1 MTFRAI
7 LLEEKD
13 GNVSG
18 SVTDLEEDRLPEG
31 DVTVRIDHSNLNY
44 KDGLILKGL
53 ARLVRSYPHVPGIDF
68 SGTVEESASPDF
80 APGDRVVLTGW
91 GLGERHWGG
100 FAQKARVKADWLVRL
115 PDAIDTRQA
124 MAIGTA
130 GFTAMISA
138 MALEGAG
145 LRTGAG
151 PVLVT
156 GASGGVGSVAVAILA
171 ALGHEVTASTG
182 KSGEEDYLRGLG
194 AAEVIGR
201 LEASGRPLE
210 KGRWAGC
217 VDTVGG
223 ATLATAAAQMGV
235 HSAVAVCGNAG
246 GNDLAMTVLPFI
258 LRGVS
263 LLGIDSVMYPAAP
276 RQTAWQRLAAD
287 LPMAKL
293 EAMTEVIPL
302 GETFT
307 AADTILKGG
316 IRGRTVIDV
325 NA

>member
-7 LLEEKD
+7 LLEEDD
-13 GNVSG
+13 GTVTG
-18 SVTDLEEDRLPEG
+18 SVTELDEDRLPEG
-31 DVTVRIDHSNLNY
+31 DVTVRIDYSDLNY

-53 ARLVRSYPHVPGIDF
+53 ARLVRTYPHVPGIDF
-68 SGTVEESASPDF
+68 SGTVENSASPDF

-100 FAQKARVKADWLVRL
+100 FAQKARVKAGWLVKV
-115 PDAIDTRQA
+115 PDALSNLQA

-138 MALEGAG
+138 MALEHAG
-145 LRTGAG
+145 LRPGAG

-194 AAEVIGR
+194 AGNVIGR

-210 KGRWAGC
+210 KAQWAGC

-223 ATLATAAAQMGV
+223 ATLATAAAQMGL

-246 GNDLAMTVLPFI
+246 GNDLATTVLPFI

-276 RQTAWQRLAAD
+276 RKTAWQRLATD
-287 LPMAKL
+287 LPIGKL

-302 GETFT
+302 DGAFAAGE
-307 AADTILKGG
+307 TILKGG
-316 IRGRTVIDV
+316 MRGRTVIDV

>member
-7 LLEEKD
+7 LLEEDD
-13 GNVSG
+13 GTVTG
-18 SVTDLEEDRLPEG
+18 SVTELDEDRLPEG
-31 DVTVRIDHSNLNY
+31 DVTVRIDYSDLNY

-53 ARLVRSYPHVPGIDF
+53 ARLVRTYPHVPGIDF
-68 SGTVEESASPDF
+68 SGTVEDSASPDF

-100 FAQKARVKADWLVRL
+100 FAQKARVKAGWLVKV
-115 PDAIDTRQA
+115 PDALSNLQA

-138 MALEGAG
+138 MALEHAG
-145 LRTGAG
+145 LRPGAG

-194 AAEVIGR
+194 AASVIGR

-210 KGRWAGC
+210 KAQWAGC

-223 ATLATAAAQMGV
+223 ATLATAAAQMGL

-246 GNDLAMTVLPFI
+246 GNDLATTVLPFI

-276 RQTAWQRLAAD
+276 RKTAWQRLATD
-287 LPMAKL
+287 LPIGKL

-302 GETFT
+302 GETF
-307 AADTILKGG
+307 AAGETILKGG
-316 IRGRTVIDV
+316 VRGRTVIDV

>member
-7 LLEEKD
+7 LLEEND
-13 GNVSG
+13 GNVAG
-18 SVTDLEEDRLPEG
+18 SVTELDDGRLPEG
-31 DVTVRIDHSNLNY
+31 DVTVRIDYSDLNY

-53 ARLVRSYPHVPGIDF
+53 ARLVRTYPHVPGIDF
-68 SGTVEESASPDF
+68 SGTVEESVSPDF

-100 FAQKARVKADWLVRL
+100 FAQKARVKSGWLVKV
-115 PDAIDTRQA
+115 PDALTNLQA

-138 MALEGAG
+138 MALEHAG
-145 LRTGAG
+145 LKPGAG

-156 GASGGVGSVAVAILA
+156 GASGGVGSVAVALLA

-182 KSGEEDYLRGLG
+182 KSDEEDYLRGLG
-194 AAEVIGR
+194 AASVIGR
-201 LEASGRPLE
+201 LEATGRPLE
-210 KGRWAGC
+210 KAQWAGC

-223 ATLATAAAQMGV
+223 ATLATAAAQMGL

-246 GNDLAMTVLPFI
+246 GNDLATTVLPFI

-276 RQTAWQRLAAD
+276 RKMAWQRLASD
-287 LPMAKL
+287 LPIGKL

-302 GETFT
+302 DGAFAAGER
-307 AADTILKGG
+307 ILKGG
-316 IRGRTVIDV
+316 VRGRTVIDV

>member
-7 LLEEKD
+7 LLEEND
-13 GNVSG
+13 GNVAG
-18 SVTDLEEDRLPEG
+18 SVTELDDSRLPEG
-31 DVTVRIDHSNLNY
+31 DVTVRIDYSDLNY

-53 ARLVRSYPHVPGIDF
+53 ARLVRTYPHVPGIDF
-68 SGTVEESASPDF
+68 SGTVEDSASPDF

-100 FAQKARVKADWLVRL
+100 FAQKARVKSGWLVKV
-115 PDAIDTRQA
+115 PDALSNLQA

-138 MALEGAG
+138 MALEHAG
-145 LRTGAG
+145 LKPGAG

-156 GASGGVGSVAVAILA
+156 GASGGVGSVAVALLA

-182 KSGEEDYLRGLG
+182 KSDEEDYLRGLG
-194 AAEVIGR
+194 AASVIGR
-201 LEASGRPLE
+201 LEATGRPLE
-210 KGRWAGC
+210 KGQWTGC

-223 ATLATAAAQMGV
+223 ATLATAAAQMGL

-246 GNDLAMTVLPFI
+246 GNDLATTVLPFI

-263 LLGIDSVMYPAAP
+263 LLGIDSVMYPASP
-276 RQTAWQRLAAD
+276 RRTAWQRLASD
-287 LPMAKL
+287 LPIGKL

-302 GETFT
+302 DGAFAAGER
-307 AADTILKGG
+307 ILKGG
-316 IRGRTVIDV
+316 VRGRTVIDV

>member
-7 LLEEKD
+7 LLEEDD

-31 DVTVRIDHSNLNY
+31 DVTVRIDYSDLNY

-53 ARLVRSYPHVPGIDF
+53 ARLVRTYPHVPGIDF
-68 SGTVEESASPDF
+68 SGTVEDSASPDF

-100 FAQKARVKADWLVRL
+100 FAQKARVRADWLVKV
-115 PDAIDTRQA
+115 PDGLTNLQA

-138 MALEGAG
+138 MALEHAG
-145 LRTGAG
+145 LRPGAG

-194 AAEVIGR
+194 AASVIGR

-210 KGRWAGC
+210 KAQWAGC

-223 ATLATAAAQMGV
+223 ATLATAAAQMGL

-246 GNDLAMTVLPFI
+246 GNDLATTVLPFI

-276 RQTAWQRLAAD
+276 RKTAWQRLATD
-287 LPMAKL
+287 LPIGKL

-302 GETFT
+302 GETF
-307 AADTILKGG
+307 AAGETILKGG
-316 IRGRTVIDV
+316 VRGRTVIDV

>member
-7 LLEEKD
+7 LLEEDD
-13 GNVSG
+13 GTVTG
-18 SVTDLEEDRLPEG
+18 SVTELDEDRLPEG
-31 DVTVRIDHSNLNY
+31 DVTVRIDYSDLNY

-53 ARLVRSYPHVPGIDF
+53 ARLVRTYPHVPGIDF
-68 SGTVEESASPDF
+68 SGTVENSASPDF

-100 FAQKARVKADWLVRL
+100 FAQKARVKAGWLVKV
-115 PDAIDTRQA
+115 PDVLSNQQA
-124 MAIGTA
+124 MSIGTA

-138 MALEGAG
+138 MALEDAG
-145 LRTGAG
+145 LKPGAG

-194 AAEVIGR
+194 ATNVIGR

-210 KGRWAGC
+210 KAQWAGC

-223 ATLATAAAQMGV
+223 ATLATAAAQMGL

-246 GNDLAMTVLPFI
+246 GNDLATTVLPFI

-276 RQTAWQRLAAD
+276 RSTAWQRLSTD
-287 LPMAKL
+287 LPIGKL

-302 GETFT
+302 DGAFAAGE
-307 AADTILKGG
+307 TILKGG
-316 IRGRTVIDV
+316 MRGRTVIDV

>member
-7 LLEEKD
+7 LLEEND
-13 GNVSG
+13 GNVAG
-18 SVTDLEEDRLPEG
+18 SVTELDDGRLPEG
-31 DVTVRIDHSNLNY
+31 DVTVRIDYSDLNY

-53 ARLVRSYPHVPGIDF
+53 ARLVRTYPHVPGIDF

-100 FAQKARVKADWLVRL
+100 FAQKARVKSGWLVKV
-115 PDAIDTRQA
+115 PDALSNLQA

-138 MALEGAG
+138 MALEHAG
-145 LRTGAG
+145 LKPGAG

-156 GASGGVGSVAVAILA
+156 GASGGVGSVAVALLA

-182 KSGEEDYLRGLG
+182 KSDEEDYLRGLG
-194 AAEVIGR
+194 AASVIGR
-201 LEASGRPLE
+201 LEATGRPLE
-210 KGRWAGC
+210 KGQWTGC

-223 ATLATAAAQMGV
+223 ATLATAAAQMGL

-246 GNDLAMTVLPFI
+246 GNDLATTVLPFI

-263 LLGIDSVMYPAAP
+263 LLGIDSVMYPASP
-276 RQTAWQRLAAD
+276 RRTAWQRLASD
-287 LPMAKL
+287 LPIGKL

-302 GETFT
+302 DGAFAAGER
-307 AADTILKGG
+307 ILKGG
-316 IRGRTVIDV
+316 VRGRTVIDV

>member
-7 LLEEKD
+7 LLEEND
-13 GNVSG
+13 GNVAG
-18 SVTDLEEDRLPEG
+18 SVTELDDSRLPEG
-31 DVTVRIDHSNLNY
+31 DVTVRIDYSDLNY

-53 ARLVRSYPHVPGIDF
+53 ARLVRTYPHVPGIDF

-100 FAQKARVKADWLVRL
+100 FAQKARVKSGWLVKV
-115 PDAIDTRQA
+115 PDALTNLQA

-138 MALEGAG
+138 MALEHAG
-145 LRTGAG
+145 LKPGAG

-156 GASGGVGSVAVAILA
+156 GASGGVGSVAVALLA

-182 KSGEEDYLRGLG
+182 KSDEEDYLRGLG
-194 AAEVIGR
+194 AASVIGR
-201 LEASGRPLE
+201 LEATGRPLE
-210 KGRWAGC
+210 KGQWTGC

-223 ATLATAAAQMGV
+223 ATLATAAAQMGL

-246 GNDLAMTVLPFI
+246 GNDLATTVLPFI

-263 LLGIDSVMYPAAP
+263 LLGIDSVMYPASP
-276 RQTAWQRLAAD
+276 RKTAWQRLATD
-287 LPMAKL
+287 LPIGKL

-302 GETFT
+302 DGAF
-307 AADTILKGG
+307 AAGGRILKGG
-316 IRGRTVIDV
+316 VRGRTVIDV

>member
-7 LLEEKD
+7 LLEEDD
-13 GNVSG
+13 GTVTG
-18 SVTDLEEDRLPEG
+18 SVTELDEDRLPEG
-31 DVTVRIDHSNLNY
+31 DVTVRIDYSDLNY

-53 ARLVRSYPHVPGIDF
+53 ARLVRTYPHVPGIDF
-68 SGTVEESASPDF
+68 SGTVEDSASPDF

-100 FAQKARVKADWLVRL
+100 FAQKARVKAGWLVKV
-115 PDAIDTRQA
+115 PDALSNLQA

-138 MALEGAG
+138 MALEHAG
-145 LRTGAG
+145 LRPGAG

-194 AAEVIGR
+194 AANVIGR

-210 KGRWAGC
+210 KAQWAGC

-223 ATLATAAAQMGV
+223 ATLATAAAQMGL

-246 GNDLAMTVLPFI
+246 GNDLATTVLPFI

-276 RQTAWQRLAAD
+276 RKTAWQRLA
-287 LPMAKL
+287 
-293 EAMTEVIPL
+293 
-302 GETFT
+302 
-307 AADTILKGG
+307 
-316 IRGRTVIDV
+316 
-325 NA
+325 

>member
-7 LLEEKD
+7 LLEEDD
-13 GNVSG
+13 GTVTG
-18 SVTDLEEDRLPEG
+18 SVTDLDEDRLPEG
-31 DVTVRIDHSNLNY
+31 DVTVRIDYSDLNY

-53 ARLVRSYPHVPGIDF
+53 ARLVRTYPHVPGIDF
-68 SGTVEESASPDF
+68 SGTVEDSASPDF

-100 FAQKARVKADWLVRL
+100 FAQKARVKAGWLVKV
-115 PDAIDTRQA
+115 PDALSNLQA

-138 MALEGAG
+138 MALEDAG
-145 LRTGAG
+145 LRPGAG
-151 PVLVT
+151 SVLVT

-194 AAEVIGR
+194 AANVIGR
-201 LEASGRPLE
+201 LEATGRPLE
-210 KGRWAGC
+210 KAQWSGC

-223 ATLATAAAQMGV
+223 ATLATAAAQMGL

-246 GNDLAMTVLPFI
+246 GNDLATTVLPFI

-276 RQTAWQRLAAD
+276 RKTAWQRLATD
-287 LPMAKL
+287 LPIGKL

-302 GETFT
+302 GESF
-307 AADTILKGG
+307 AAGETILKGG
-316 IRGRTVIDV
+316 VRGRTVIDV

>member
-7 LLEEKD
+7 LLEEND
-13 GNVSG
+13 GNVAG
-18 SVTDLEEDRLPEG
+18 SVTELDDGRLPEG
-31 DVTVRIDHSNLNY
+31 DVTVRIDYSDLNY

-53 ARLVRSYPHVPGIDF
+53 ARLVRTYPHIPGIDF
-68 SGTVEESASPDF
+68 SGTVEDSASPDF

-100 FAQKARVKADWLVRL
+100 FAQKARVKGDWLVKV
-115 PDAIDTRQA
+115 PDGLNNLQA

-138 MALEGAG
+138 MALEHAG
-145 LRTGAG
+145 LEPGAG

-156 GASGGVGSVAVAILA
+156 GASGGVGSVAVALLA

-182 KSGEEDYLRGLG
+182 KSDEEDYLRGLG
-194 AAEVIGR
+194 AANVIGR
-201 LEASGRPLE
+201 LEATGRPLE
-210 KGRWAGC
+210 KAQWAGC

-223 ATLATAAAQMGV
+223 ATLATAAAQMGL

-246 GNDLAMTVLPFI
+246 GNDLATTVLPFI

-276 RQTAWQRLAAD
+276 RRTAWQRLATD
-287 LPMAKL
+287 LPIGKL

-302 GETFT
+302 DGTFAAGER
-307 AADTILKGG
+307 ILKGG
-316 IRGRTVIDV
+316 VRGRTVIDV

>member
-7 LLEEKD
+7 LLEEDD
-13 GNVSG
+13 GTVTG
-18 SVTDLEEDRLPEG
+18 LVTDLDEDRLPEG
-31 DVTVRIDHSNLNY
+31 DVTVRIDYSDLNY

-53 ARLVRSYPHVPGIDF
+53 ARLVRTYPHVPGIDF
-68 SGTVEESASPDF
+68 SGMVEDSASPDF

-100 FAQKARVKADWLVRL
+100 FAQKARVKADWLVKV
-115 PDAIDTRQA
+115 PDGLSNLQA

-138 MALEGAG
+138 MALEDAG
-145 LRTGAG
+145 LRPGAG

-171 ALGHEVTASTG
+171 ALGHEVAASTG

-194 AAEVIGR
+194 AANVIGR
-201 LEASGRPLE
+201 LEATGRPLE
-210 KGRWAGC
+210 KAQWAGC

-223 ATLATAAAQMGV
+223 ATLATAAAQMGL

-246 GNDLAMTVLPFI
+246 GNDLATTVLPFI

-276 RQTAWQRLAAD
+276 RKTAWQRLATD
-287 LPMAKL
+287 LPIGKL

-302 GETFT
+302 DGAFAAGE
-307 AADTILKGG
+307 TILKGG
-316 IRGRTVIDV
+316 VRGRTVIDV

>member
-7 LLEEKD
+7 LLEEND
-13 GNVSG
+13 GNVAG
-18 SVTDLEEDRLPEG
+18 SVTELDDGRLPEG
-31 DVTVRIDHSNLNY
+31 DVTVRIDYSDLNY

-53 ARLVRSYPHVPGIDF
+53 ARLVRTYPHVPGIDF

-100 FAQKARVKADWLVRL
+100 FAQKARVKSGWLVKV
-115 PDAIDTRQA
+115 PDGLSNLQA

-138 MALEGAG
+138 MALEHAG
-145 LRTGAG
+145 LKPGAG

-156 GASGGVGSVAVAILA
+156 GASGGVGSVAVALLA

-182 KSGEEDYLRGLG
+182 KSDEEDYLRGLG
-194 AAEVIGR
+194 AASVIGR
-201 LEASGRPLE
+201 LEATGRPLE
-210 KGRWAGC
+210 KGQWTGC

-223 ATLATAAAQMGV
+223 ATLATAAAQMGL

-246 GNDLAMTVLPFI
+246 GNDLATTVLPFI

-276 RQTAWQRLAAD
+276 RKTAWQRLASD
-287 LPMAKL
+287 LPIGKL

-302 GETFT
+302 DGAFAAGER
-307 AADTILKGG
+307 ILKGG
-316 IRGRTVIDV
+316 VRGRTVIDV

>member
-7 LLEEKD
+7 LLEEND
-13 GNVSG
+13 GNVAG
-18 SVTDLEEDRLPEG
+18 AVTDLEDDRLPEG
-31 DVTVRIDHSNLNY
+31 DVTVCIDYSDLNY

-53 ARLVRSYPHVPGIDF
+53 ARLVRNYPHVPGIDF
-68 SGTVEESASPDF
+68 SGTVDKSASPEF
-80 APGDRVVLTGW
+80 AAGDRVVLTGW

-100 FAQKARVKADWLVRL
+100 FAQKARVKAGWLVKA
-115 PDAIDTRQA
+115 PDGLSNLQA

-130 GFTAMISA
+130 GFTAMISV
-138 MALEGAG
+138 MALEHAG
-145 LRTGAG
+145 LRKDAG

-171 ALGHEVTASTG
+171 ALGYEVTASSG
-182 KSGEEDYLRGLG
+182 KADEADYLRDLG
-194 AAEVIGR
+194 AADVIGR

-210 KGRWAGC
+210 KGQWGGC

-223 ATLATAAAQMGV
+223 ATLATAFAQMNV
-235 HSAVAVCGNAG
+235 HSAIAVCGNAG
-246 GNDLAMTVLPFI
+246 GNDLGTTVLPFI

-263 LLGIDSVMYPAAP
+263 LLGMDSVMYPAAP
-276 RQTAWQRLAAD
+276 RKKAWQRLATD
-287 LPMAKL
+287 LPIEKL

-302 GETFT
+302 EEAFAAGE
-307 AADTILKGG
+307 TILKSGV
-316 IRGRTVIDV
+316 RGRTVIDV

>member
-7 LLEEKD
+7 LIEEDD
-13 GNVSG
+13 GTVTG
-18 SVTDLEEDRLPEG
+18 SVTDLDEDRLPEG
-31 DVTVRIDHSNLNY
+31 DVTVRIDYSDLNY

-53 ARLVRSYPHVPGIDF
+53 ARLVRTYPHVPGIDF
-68 SGTVEESASPDF
+68 SGTVENSASPEF

-100 FAQKARVKADWLVRL
+100 FAQKARVKADWLVKV
-115 PDAIDTRQA
+115 PDELSNQQA
-124 MAIGTA
+124 MSIGTA

-138 MALEGAG
+138 MALEDAG
-145 LRTGAG
+145 LRPGAG

-194 AAEVIGR
+194 AANVIGR
-201 LEASGRPLE
+201 LEATGRPLE
-210 KGRWAGC
+210 KAQWAGC

-223 ATLATAAAQMGV
+223 ATLATAAAQMGL

-246 GNDLAMTVLPFI
+246 GNDLATTVLPFI

-276 RQTAWQRLAAD
+276 RKTAWQRLATD
-287 LPMAKL
+287 LPIGKL

-302 GETFT
+302 GETF
-307 AADTILKGG
+307 AAGETILKGG
-316 IRGRTVIDV
+316 VRGRTVIDV

>member
-7 LLEEKD
+7 LLEEND
-13 GNVSG
+13 GNVAG
-18 SVTDLEEDRLPEG
+18 AVTDLDEDRLPEG
-31 DVTVRIDHSNLNY
+31 DVTVRIDYSDLNY

-53 ARLVRSYPHVPGIDF
+53 ARLVRNYPHVPGIDF
-68 SGTVEESASPDF
+68 SGVVEQSASPDF
-80 APGDRVVLTGW
+80 AAGDRVVLTGW

-100 FAQKARVKADWLVRL
+100 FAQKARVKAGWLVKAPEGL
-115 PDAIDTRQA
+115 SNLQA

-130 GFTAMISA
+130 GFTAMISV
-138 MALEGAG
+138 MGLEHAG
-145 LRTGAG
+145 LRKDAG

-156 GASGGVGSVAVAILA
+156 GASGGVGSVAAAILA
-171 ALGHEVTASTG
+171 ALGYEVTASSG
-182 KSGEEDYLRGLG
+182 KAEEADYLRDLG

-210 KGRWAGC
+210 KVQWAGC

-223 ATLATAAAQMGV
+223 ATLATAFAQMNV
-235 HSAVAVCGNAG
+235 HSAIAVCGNAG
-246 GNDLAMTVLPFI
+246 GNDLGTTVLPFI

-276 RQTAWQRLAAD
+276 RKEAWQRLATD
-287 LPMAKL
+287 LPIAKL
-293 EAMTEVIPL
+293 DAMTEVIPL
-302 GETFT
+302 EEAF
-307 AADTILKGG
+307 AAGATILKGG
-316 IRGRTVIDV
+316 VRGRTVIDV